1 LKSRRA
7 FLRVLGGLAAFGPLI
22 LSPVGSMLR
31 SAWAEATKRV
41 LPKGTDR
48 STLVTQDPAS
58 LDPRNLDLTPLKD
71 FGTMGLSDHQAVLS
85 QWRLTVE
92 GEVATPLR
100 LDYDQVLAMP
110 VIERDVLLICPGVF
124 VNYGRWKGFSLKALT
139 GRAAVGKGVTHVT
152 FSGPEGPYRK
162 TERFTL
168 DEVTA
173 DKVFLAHGV
182 NGEALPVRNGFPLR
196 LVAEDH
202 YGYQWVKYVDKVS
215 FDSPASNR

>member
-1 LKSRRA
+1 M
-7 FLRVLGGLAAFGPLI
+7 I
-22 LSPVGSMLR
+22 LTPVGPMLR
-31 SAWAEATKRV
+31 FAAAQVRKRI

-71 FGTMGLSDHQAVLS
+71 FGTMGLSDHQVDLS

-92 GEVATPLR
+92 GEVTNPLR
-100 LDYDQVLAMP
+100 LAYEQVLAMP
-110 VIERDVLLICPGVF
+110 EIEREVLLICPGVF
-124 VNYGRWKGFSLKALT
+124 ANYGRWKGLSLKTLMK
-139 GRAAVGKGVTHVT
+139 RADARKGVTHVT
-152 FSGPEGPYRK
+152 FYGPEGAYQK

-168 DEVTA
+168 NEVMT

-182 NGEALPVRNGFPLR
+182 NGETLPVQNGFPVR

-215 FDSPASNR
+215 FDSPGSGR